1 MDDLVTPFTK
11 TGSHSGS
18 RSSSL
23 TRSGSRSS
31 SPVTSH
37 ASSQWSVK
45 RHKLYAAMTEEERG
59 LFTELQDEIGEL
71 KRLFAATDGTTES
84 KVDITDLFIII
95 LQSRSNSPHNSS
107 Q

>member
-1 MDDLVTPFTK
+1 
-11 TGSHSGS
+11 
-18 RSSSL
+18 
-23 TRSGSRSS
+23 
-31 SPVTSH
+31 
-37 ASSQWSVK
+37 
-45 RHKLYAAMTEEERG
+45 MTEEERG

>member
-1 MDDLVTPFTK
+1 
-11 TGSHSGS
+11 
-18 RSSSL
+18 
-23 TRSGSRSS
+23 
-31 SPVTSH
+31 
-37 ASSQWSVK
+37 
-45 RHKLYAAMTEEERG
+45 MTEEERG

-107 Q
+107 QWKYATLIYYLYLLLLVFHHPLTLLFQA